1 MESNSYETEIDK
13 IISQYRT
20 QLDKI
25 KYKSSIAKKENE
37 DIKPISNQ
45 ELTIEIQNDNMKL
58 VKELTSA
65 KTKIKNLNTTISE
78 QKNLIEGLNSK
89 VLSLQNDIT
98 IKEKD
103 NENKINE
110 IINQKQNELENISI
124 QNSNALSEQSN
135 QKNLLISKIEQ
146 STQIIN
152 KYVDFFNSNIHLF
165 NKAQMFTGIDQLKYN
180 TNDPLSCDKSL
191 CILQDFITKLI
202 NDNTEMHSQLINYE
216 AMLENANQISSINEN
231 NIKDVKYENAL
242 LKQQVNSLIEKI
254 NSIDKENNKL
264 SNESRQLRSAKSFKG
279 KIKKRSSSML
289 NNINYFDNN
298 DNEAITAEPIRRL
311 KLKIKNLEDK
321 IKGNEVNNE

>member
-25 KYKSSIAKKENE
+25 KSKSSIAKKENE
-37 DIKPISNQ
+37 DIKPITNQ

-110 IINQKQNELENISI
+110 IIKQKQNELENISI
-124 QNSNALSEQSN
+124 QNSNVLSEQSN

-264 SNESRQLRSAKSFKG
+264 TNESRQLRSAKSFKG

-321 IKGNEVNNE
+321 IRGNEVNNE

>member
-25 KYKSSIAKKENE
+25 KSKSSIAKKEIE

-65 KTKIKNLNTTISE
+65 KTTIKNLNTTISE

-110 IINQKQNELENISI
+110 IIKQKQNELENISI
-124 QNSNALSEQSN
+124 QNSNMLSEQSN

-279 KIKKRSSSML
+279 KIKKRSSSLL

>member
-25 KYKSSIAKKENE
+25 KSKSSITKKENE

-110 IINQKQNELENISI
+110 IIKQKQNELENISI
-124 QNSNALSEQSN
+124 QNSNMLSEQSN

-180 TNDPLSCDKSL
+180 TSDPLSCDKSL

>member
-13 IISQYRT
+13 IITQYRT

-25 KYKSSIAKKENE
+25 KSKSSIAKKENE

-45 ELTIEIQNDNMKL
+45 EVTIEIQNDNMKL

-110 IINQKQNELENISI
+110 IIKQKQNELENISI
-124 QNSNALSEQSN
+124 QNTNALSKQSN

-216 AMLENANQISSINEN
+216 AMLENSNQISSINEN

-254 NSIDKENNKL
+254 NSIDQENNKL

>member
-25 KYKSSIAKKENE
+25 KSKSSIAKKEIE

-65 KTKIKNLNTTISE
+65 KTTIKNLNTTISE

-110 IINQKQNELENISI
+110 IIKQKQNELENISI
-124 QNSNALSEQSN
+124 QNSNMLSEQSN

-180 TNDPLSCDKSL
+180 TSDPLSCDKSL

-279 KIKKRSSSML
+279 KIKKRSSSLL

>member
-25 KYKSSIAKKENE
+25 KSKSSITKKENE

-110 IINQKQNELENISI
+110 IIKQKQNELENISI
-124 QNSNALSEQSN
+124 QNSNMLSEQSN

-180 TNDPLSCDKSL
+180 TSDPLSCDKSL

-279 KIKKRSSSML
+279 KIKKRSSSLL

>member
-25 KYKSSIAKKENE
+25 KSKSSITKKENE

-65 KTKIKNLNTTISE
+65 KTTIKNLNTTISE

-110 IINQKQNELENISI
+110 IIKQKQNELENISI
-124 QNSNALSEQSN
+124 QNSNMLSEQSN

-180 TNDPLSCDKSL
+180 TSDPLSCDKSL

-279 KIKKRSSSML
+279 KIKKRSSSLL

>member
-1 MESNSYETEIDK
+1 MESNSYETEIDN

-25 KYKSSIAKKENE
+25 KSKSSIARKENE
-37 DIKPISNQ
+37 DIKPISNK

-65 KTKIKNLNTTISE
+65 KTTIKNLNTTITE
-78 QKNLIEGLNSK
+78 QKKLIEDLNIK
-89 VLSLQNDIT
+89 VTSLKNDIT
-98 IKEKD
+98 LKEKE

-110 IINQKQNELENISI
+110 IIKQKQTELDNITI
-124 QNSNALSEQSN
+124 QNSNALSEQSEQN
-135 QKNLLISKIEQ
+135 NLLNSKIEQ

-152 KYVDFFNSNIHLF
+152 KYVDFYNSNIHLF
-165 NKAQMFTGIDQLKYN
+165 NKAQMFTGIAQLRYN
-180 TNDPLSCDKSL
+180 ANDPLSCDKSL
-191 CILQDFITKLI
+191 CILQDFISKLL
-202 NDNTEMHSQLINYE
+202 NDNTEMHSQLVNYE

-242 LKQQVNSLIEKI
+242 LKQQINYLIEKI
-254 NSIDKENNKL
+254 NSIDKENDKL
-264 SNESRQLRSAKSFKG
+264 TNESRQLRSAKSFKG
-279 KIKKRSSSML
+279 KIKKRSTSML

-298 DNEAITAEPIRRL
+298 DNEANTAEPIRRL
-311 KLKIKNLEDK
+311 KLKIKNLEEK